1 MWHDIQVA
9 VRGFRKSPGFTITA
23 LVTLTLAIGANT
35 TVFSLL
41 NALVLRDANVRD
53 PRSLVQVSSLTPPDA
68 LESGLTYAM
77 YDDFKHR
84 QQVFSSVLGWRSN
97 GVYNLDADGRQSR
110 GLVAAV
116 SGNFFE
122 ELGARPR
129 RDGCY
134 RSPTS
139 MSRPRTRRWWPCSG
153 MGSGTVRLHPT
164 RA

>member
-9 VRGFRKSPGFTITA
+9 VRGLRKSPGFTITA
-23 LVTLTLAIGANT
+23 LVTLSLAIGANT

-41 NALVLRDANVRD
+41 NALVLRDVNVRE

-97 GVYNLDADGRQSR
+97 GVYNLEADGRHSR
-110 GLVAAV
+110 GLVAAPERSEPCQHLRGV
-116 SGNFFE
+116 VA
-122 ELGARPR
+122 GA
-129 RDGCY
+129 
-134 RSPTS
+134 
-139 MSRPRTRRWWPCSG
+139 
-153 MGSGTVRLHPT
+153 
-164 RA
+164 